1 MIRNIEPW
9 HLYLFI
15 YLFFFLGG
23 GGRPSIF
30 LVEKWIIKGEHYSGG
45 NKSIM
50 YEIFEKDTRGP
61 LPNTTSSV

>member
-1 MIRNIEPW
+1 MAC
-9 HLYLFI
+9 LFI
-15 YLFFFLGG
+15 YLFFWEGVGG
-23 GGRPSIF
+23 PAF
-30 LVEKWIIKGEHYSGG
+30 FKWKKWIIKGEHYSGG